1 MRHRLLIVPLAIIL
15 TLIYLPLASVVL
27 FSFNESSAPIMPIK
41 GFTTD
46 WYGVLFDDEVLRQAL
61 WTSVKIGLL
70 TVLIVL
76 VLATLAALALRGRRF
91 RGRGAYEAVLGMP
104 FLLPEVVTGIS
115 LLTLFNALELAPSIT
130 TILVGHVLF
139 CLAAGLRVIAAR
151 VEGLPKAWTKQHATS
166 GVGRSRRSGSSCCR
180 GCGRR
185 SVTAALLVFAL
196 LFDQTVITILVAGT
210 ENTLPTLLWAK
221 LRLDT
226 TPEVNALASLILA
239 FSFLVAIPLGARAG
253 RDLVR

>member
-1 MRHRLLIVPLAIIL
+1 
-15 TLIYLPLASVVL
+15 
-27 FSFNESSAPIMPIK
+27 MPIK

-151 VEGLPKAWTKQHATS
+151 VEGLPESLDEAARDLGRGTLATFWFVLLP
-166 GVGRSRRSGSSCCR
+166 GMRSAL
-180 GCGRR
+180 
-185 SVTAALLVFAL
+185 VTAALLVFAL
-196 LFDQTVITILVAGT
+196 SFDQTVITILVAGT